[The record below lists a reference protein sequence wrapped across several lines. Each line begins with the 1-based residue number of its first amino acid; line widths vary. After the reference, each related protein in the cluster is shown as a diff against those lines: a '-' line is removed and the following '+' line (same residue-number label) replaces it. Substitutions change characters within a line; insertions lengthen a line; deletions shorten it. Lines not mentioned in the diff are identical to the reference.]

1 MNTVT
6 KENSFQKTNDLT
18 KEIKINKCI
27 KVTKDK
33 FMQLQKNNIKTQ
45 KIKHYIKNSCFQE
58 FFFTL
63 VNIYELSI
71 IKEG

>member
-33 FMQLQKNNIKTQ
+33 LMQLQKNNIKTQ
-45 KIKHYIKNSCFQE
+45 KIKLYK
-58 FFFTL
+58 
-63 VNIYELSI
+63 
-71 IKEG
+71 